1 MVICAT
7 TPNHDRDALTALEH
21 GIPVLIEKSLAL
33 ALPAA
38 QNLVS
43 VAERQGLM
51 LCVCLPLLETSYI
64 QGFYIQGFKAACTGR
79 VITSL
84 QFRWFDPASETRY
97 GDIKRVDLST
107 RQVDEIVPRIWSL
120 IDVLI
125 DSQEP
130 EVVTAMVGNSDETS
144 LHLSCDAV
152 DVIASFGRR
161 TARRERRLDVSFA
174 DAATA

>member
-7 TPNHDRDALTALEH
+7 TPNHDRDARTALEH

-51 LCVCLPLLETSYI
+51 LCVRLPLLETSYI
-64 QGFYIQGFKAACTGR
+64 QRFKAACMGR

-107 RQVDEIVPRIWSL
+107 HPVDEIVPRIWSL

-161 TARRERRLDVSFA
+161 TARRERCLDASFA
-174 DAATA
+174 DGATA